1 MEHVLQTLKPYLDQY
16 GYLTVLVAIFLED
29 FGVPMPGETLLISGA
44 LLATQGQ
51 FNIYVLMA
59 VAWAAA
65 VLGDNVGYLIGR
77 LGGRRLVLRY
87 GRYLFITPKR
97 LEYAEGFFRKRGG
110 IVVVVARFIEVLRQL
125 NGIIAGT
132 AKMPWG
138 RFLLFNG
145 IGAALWVG
153 LWSTLF
159 YQLGNRGEQI
169 GILFK
174 RYEPYALILIVVTIA
189 AVASIHLLR
198 KRKNDAGTGEGSSDT
213 NGTAGAGEE

>member
-1 MEHVLQTLKPYLDQY
+1 MQQLLQTVKPYLDQY

-29 FGVPMPGETLLISGA
+29 FGVPMPGETLLIAGA

-51 FNIYVLMA
+51 FNIYILMA

-77 LGGRRLVLRY
+77 LGGRRLVLRF
-87 GRYLFITPKR
+87 GRYLLITEKR
-97 LEYAEGFFRKRGG
+97 LEYAEGFFRKRGAV
-110 IVVVVARFIEVLRQL
+110 IVVIARFIEVLRQL
-125 NGIIAGT
+125 NGIIAGI

-138 RFLLFNG
+138 RFLLYNG

-174 RYEPYALILIVVTIA
+174 RYEPFALVAIVVVVGI
-189 AVASIHLLR
+189 L
-198 KRKNDAGTGEGSSDT
+198 AGVHFIRRRRSEGPSDGDQV
-213 NGTAGAGEE
+213 NPKEADRPNHE

>member
-1 MEHVLQTLKPYLDQY
+1 MEHVLHQLKPYLDQY

-29 FGVPMPGETLLISGA
+29 FGVPMPGETLLIAGA

-51 FNIYVLMA
+51 FNIYILMA

-77 LGGRRLVLRY
+77 LGGRRLVLRFGKY
-87 GRYLFITPKR
+87 VFITPKR
-97 LEYAEGFFRKRGG
+97 LEYAEGFFRRRGA

-132 AKMPWG
+132 VNMPWG
-138 RFLLFNG
+138 RFVLYNG

-153 LWSTLF
+153 LWSMLF
-159 YQLGNRGEQI
+159 YQLGNQGQRI
-169 GILFK
+169 GMLFK
-174 RYEPYALILIVVTIA
+174 KYEPYALAAIALVVGA
-189 AVASIHLLR
+189 LVLVHLLR
-198 KRKNDAGTGEGSSDT
+198 RRKIE
-213 NGTAGAGEE
+213 

>member
-1 MEHVLQTLKPYLDQY
+1 MLQSLKPYLDQY

-29 FGVPMPGETLLISGA
+29 FGVPMPGETLLIAGA

-51 FNIYVLMA
+51 FNIYILMA
-59 VAWAAA
+59 VAWFAA

-77 LGGRRLVLRY
+77 LGGRRLVLRF
-87 GRYLFITPKR
+87 GRYLLITQQR
-97 LEYAEGFFRKRGG
+97 LEYAEGFFRKRGAL
-110 IVVVVARFIEVLRQL
+110 IVVIARFIEILRQL
-125 NGIIAGT
+125 NGIIAGI

-138 RFLLFNG
+138 RFLLYNA

-174 RYEPYALILIVVTIA
+174 RYEPFALIAVVAVVGVIVAVHLIRRRRTEGA
-189 AVASIHLLR
+189 AKAVPS
-198 KRKNDAGTGEGSSDT
+198 DSPDGS
-213 NGTAGAGEE
+213 GPLHRE